1 MPRFFIEVPH
11 EGSAAECARAVEIFL
26 RTGSHFLTRAEWGC
40 FDGDHNAWMIVDVGS
55 KEEARTIVPSAYRS
69 EAKIIQLNTFTLEQV
84 PELRRQ
90 HSS

>member
-1 MPRFFIEVPH
+1 
-11 EGSAAECARAVEIFL
+11 
-26 RTGSHFLTRAEWGC
+26 
-40 FDGDHNAWMIVDVGS
+40 MIVDVDS

-90 HSS
+90 HGS